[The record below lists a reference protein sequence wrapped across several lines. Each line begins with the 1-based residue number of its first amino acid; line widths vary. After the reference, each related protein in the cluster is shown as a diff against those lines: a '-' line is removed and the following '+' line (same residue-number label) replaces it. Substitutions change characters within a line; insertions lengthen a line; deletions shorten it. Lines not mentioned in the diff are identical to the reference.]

1 MFFATLLGEGTTRGP
16 QLAGRNVLLRTPV
29 LGDWRAWSEVRHA
42 SRAFLTPWEPAWPF
56 DALSRA
62 AFRRRLRQQQAEWR
76 SGQGL
81 TLFVFDRRGSEL
93 LGGISV
99 TNLRRGVAQAA
110 SLGYWVGARHARRG
124 VMTESL
130 LLTLDFLFA
139 DLGLHRVEAATLP
152 HNLASRRLLEKT
164 GFREEGRGR
173 GYLRI
178 AGQWQDHVLYG
189 LLAEDPRGPA
199 SPAWQA
205 PRAEVL
211 QAAAK

>member
-1 MFFATLLGEGTTRGP
+1 MFFATLLGEGTARGP
-16 QLAGRNVLLRTPV
+16 QLTGRTILLRPPV

-56 DALSRA
+56 DALSRG

-81 TLFVFDRRGSEL
+81 TLFVFDRRGGAL

-99 TNLRRGVAQAA
+99 SNLRRGVAQAA

-124 VMTESL
+124 VMTEAL
-130 LLTLDFLFA
+130 LLTLDFLFV

-164 GFREEGRGR
+164 GFREEGWGR

-199 SPAWQA
+199 SPAWARA
-205 PRAEVL
+205 PLDALET
-211 QAAAK
+211 AAK